1 MQKVS
6 EFLQYVSASLG
17 MALAISCYAIIGSLF
32 QFESGLWLVGGIL
45 VACLCCLIVAGA
57 TAELAMRFPSAPGL
71 RTYFKQAFGNQHSL
85 FLILVY
91 MSIVVFI
98 ASVESYAFGEILQVL
113 DIELSRVLTG
123 ILLII
128 VIAAVN
134 LMGFEMTLKVQL
146 WSVILLVLSMVGI
159 SIYGIMTEPAMNPAT
174 AHELI
179 QPLASQISESNND
192 TMVAMATIIATALF
206 LFVGFEWVTPMGKSA
221 QAYQRMIPLSMM
233 VGIAVLG
240 LLYGLFA
247 YASGNQL
254 NEQQLQASVA
264 PQLLLGETLFG
275 IKGTY
280 VLAAISF
287 LAMFTSFNVG
297 MLGASRLVYGIAREG
312 ELPAWFTRISFKTLA
327 PYGAIL
333 FLSALCMI
341 GTVITNL
348 YAIHFELANA
358 AVIITCLVYTA
369 IIAAALKLRRDQGK
383 LSTRFALH
391 GALLI
396 PMALVFLVL
405 GLVLFIENLNSAT
418 PYILLG
424 AVVLA
429 ALYAY
434 RIPLKAQALTPFSR
448 LTTTK

>member
-32 QFESGLWLVGGIL
+32 QFESGLWLVGGIAL
-45 VACLCCLIVAGA
+45 ACLCCLIVAGA

-71 RTYFKQAFGNQHSL
+71 RTYFKQAFGNEHSL
-85 FLILVY
+85 FLILIY

-113 DIELSRVLTG
+113 DIDLPRVLTG
-123 ILLII
+123 VLLISL
-128 VIAAVN
+128 IAAVN

-159 SIYGIMTEPAMNPAT
+159 SVYGIVVDPLPNTEVANSV
-174 AHELI
+174 
-179 QPLASQISESNND
+179 ASASTGLEAND
-192 TMVAMATIIATALF
+192 TVSSSGGTLVAMATIIATSLF

-221 QAYQRMIPLSMM
+221 QAYQRMIPFSMI

-254 NEQQLQASVA
+254 SGGLLEGAVA

-312 ELPAWFTRISFKTLA
+312 ELPTWFTRISFKTLA

-341 GTVITNL
+341 STVLTNL
-348 YAIHFELANA
+348 YAVHYDLANA
-358 AVIITCLVYTA
+358 AVIITCLIYTA
-369 IIAAALKLRRDQGK
+369 IIFAALKLRRQQGP

-391 GALLI
+391 GGLLI

-405 GLVLFIENLNSAT
+405 GVVLLIENITT
-418 PYILLG
+418 PMPFILLG
-424 AVVLA
+424 AV
-429 ALYAY
+429 ALSGVYAY
-434 RIPLKAQALTPFSR
+434 RNRLKSQTDGSTETA
-448 LTTTK
+448 